1 MKLSNLK
8 KLFCGFIAGVTA
20 AAVIPAIAKTVEEQI
35 TVSYNN
41 IKITIDGEPL
51 DTTGAEPFIYEGTT
65 YLPVRKIGE
74 AVGKNV
80 QWDGAT
86 NTVSLG
92 YAPET
97 TNNLLDIMQPHA
109 SNSCKIYSGNAK
121 FDFIGAERKNCIEL
135 NGTSS
140 YVTFNFDGK
149 YKELTFETGMN
160 NYGGVLEIYADDV
173 LVQEVQT
180 PGDRPPKK
188 VTVPLDGVLQLTI
201 IPTGSFYTCG
211 CWDMQLR

>member
-1 MKLSNLK
+1 MKLSNLRRI
-8 KLFCGFIAGVTA
+8 FCGFIAGAVVA
-20 AAVIPAIAKTVEEQI
+20 AIVPVIAKTVEEQI
-35 TVSYNN
+35 TVYYKD
-41 IKITIDGEPL
+41 IKINIDGEPL
-51 DTTGAEPFIYEGTT
+51 DTTGAEPFIYDGTT
-65 YLPVRKIGE
+65 YLPVRKISE

-80 QWDGAT
+80 QWDGTT

-92 YAPET
+92 SAPGT
-97 TNNLLDIMQPHA
+97 TNNLFDIMQPHA
-109 SNSCKIYSGNAK
+109 SNYCKIYSGNDK
-121 FDFIGAERKNCIEL
+121 YNFLGAERKNCAKFDDVSPYL
-135 NGTSS
+135 
-140 YVTFNFDGK
+140 TFNFDGK

-180 PGDRPPKK
+180 PGNQPPKK

-201 IPTGSFYTCG
+201 IPTGNFYVCC